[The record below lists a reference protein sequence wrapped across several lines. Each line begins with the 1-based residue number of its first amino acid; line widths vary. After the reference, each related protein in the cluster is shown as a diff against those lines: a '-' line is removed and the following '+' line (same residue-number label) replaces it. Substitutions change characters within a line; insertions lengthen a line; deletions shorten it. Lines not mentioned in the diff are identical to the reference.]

1 MAKTDIKEGQR
12 YNSSADSFLE
22 EPRLNVNDLLKRRKM
37 QKKIDRKNNLIVV
50 SGVTA
55 AAAALIGIL
64 SL

>member
-12 YNSSADSFLE
+12 HYSSADSFLE